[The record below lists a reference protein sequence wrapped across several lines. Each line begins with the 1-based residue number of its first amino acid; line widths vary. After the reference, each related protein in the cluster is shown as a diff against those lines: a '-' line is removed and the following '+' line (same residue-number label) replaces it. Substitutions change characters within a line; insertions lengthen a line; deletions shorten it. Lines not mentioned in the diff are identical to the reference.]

1 MSTVEMPM
9 SIPMSSVE
17 VSTVEVSTASNPKSK
32 SVKKLTKKMVCEMI
46 EECGRMY
53 SFDGKEALIKL
64 NLEKEKVKKE
74 KKEKMLLPFNGKKN
88 EGCCN
93 GIVKNHGM
101 YTQCVKKVDGYCK
114 TCENQPYGNIEQR
127 LSVGLYEYKD
137 PKGKS
142 PIQYLE
148 VLNKKK
154 ISKDEII
161 AWLGRENME
170 IAEAH
175 LVECSE
181 KTKRGR
187 PKGEKKVKES
197 TGKKGRPKKEKKV
210 LELSNEE
217 DDLFANLVAQAQA
230 QVQAEV
236 QTEVQA
242 EVQAQ
247 VQPQVQVEVQA
258 EVQAEVQTEV
268 QAKEV
273 VKEVAKEVV
282 KKVKAEKPK
291 KEKGEAT
298 AKKGRPKKETKTVE
312 VSSNASP
319 AVSPSIVVEE
329 EADVVKKIE
338 FEGKFYYKSKKSG
351 IIYNMEQDVVG
362 KWDEESERIN
372 FEEEET
378 EDDYEE

>member
-1 MSTVEMPM
+1 MSMPIEMSNM
-9 SIPMSSVE
+9 E
-17 VSTVEVSTASNPKSK
+17 VSMSMSK
-32 SVKKLTKKMVCEMI
+32 STTKIVKKLTKKSVCEMI

-53 SFDGKEALIKL
+53 NFDGKEALIKL

-93 GIVKNHGM
+93 GIVKNHGL

-114 TCENQPYGNIEQR
+114 SCESQPYGNIEDR
-127 LSVGLYEYKD
+127 VNVGLYEYKD

-142 PIQYLE
+142 PKRYLE

-175 LVECSE
+175 LLECVE
-181 KTKRGR
+181 KVKRGR
-187 PKGEKKVKES
+187 PKSEKKVKEP

-210 LELSNEE
+210 VELPNEE

-230 QVQAEV
+230 QAQAQVQAEV
-236 QTEVQA
+236 QLEVQA
-242 EVQAQ
+242 K
-247 VQPQVQVEVQA
+247 VQA
-258 EVQAEVQTEV
+258 EVQAEVQ
-268 QAKEV
+268 AKEV
-273 VKEVAKEVV
+273 VKEVV

-312 VSSNASP
+312 VTSSVTP
-319 AVSPSIVVEE
+319 APSIVVEEEE

-351 IIYNMEQDVVG
+351 IIYNMAQDVVG
-362 KWDEESERIN
+362 KWDEETERIN

>member
-1 MSTVEMPM
+1 MPIEMSNM
-9 SIPMSSVE
+9 E
-17 VSTVEVSTASNPKSK
+17 VSKSRSK
-32 SVKKLTKKMVCEMI
+32 IVKKLTKKIVCEMI

-53 SFDGKEALIKL
+53 NFDGKEALIKL

-93 GIVKNHGM
+93 GIVKNHGL

-114 TCENQPYGNIEQR
+114 SCESQPYGNIDDR
-127 LSVGLYEYKD
+127 VSTGLYEYKD

-142 PIQYLE
+142 PKRYLE

-154 ISKDEII
+154 ISKDEIM

-175 LVECSE
+175 LLECVE
-181 KTKRGR
+181 KVKRGR
-187 PKGEKKVKES
+187 PKSEKKVKET

-230 QVQAEV
+230 QVA
-236 QTEVQA
+236 T
-242 EVQAQ
+242 
-247 VQPQVQVEVQA
+247 
-258 EVQAEVQTEV
+258 
-268 QAKEV
+268 KEI
-273 VKEVAKEVV
+273 VKEVAAKEDV

-291 KEKGEAT
+291 KVKGEAT
-298 AKKGRPKKETKTVE
+298 GKKGRPKKETKTVE
-312 VSSNASP
+312 VSSSVTA
-319 AVSPSIVVEE
+319 ATAPSSQVEE

-351 IIYNMEQDVVG
+351 IIYNMDQDVVG
-362 KWDEESERIN
+362 KWDEETERIN